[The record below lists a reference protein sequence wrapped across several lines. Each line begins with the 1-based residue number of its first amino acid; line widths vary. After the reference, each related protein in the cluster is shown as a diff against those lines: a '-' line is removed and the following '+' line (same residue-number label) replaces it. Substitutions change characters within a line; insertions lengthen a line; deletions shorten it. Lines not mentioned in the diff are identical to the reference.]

1 MFSRVYSAAIIGIEA
16 VPVQV
21 ETDVSDGLPQ
31 FTMVGYVTAQVR
43 EAEDRV
49 KTSLKNAGIS
59 MHPRRVTINISPA
72 DIIKTGSRFDLPIAI
87 GVLAADGKVPEEAL
101 EGLMAVGELS
111 LSGGVNS
118 VTGVLPIAVQARQMG
133 IRALIV
139 PEANLREARVVA
151 GLNVIGI
158 RSLEELIDYLRHGVV
173 PEDDAETVDT
183 ALNEYDVDFCDIR
196 GQAAVKRAAVVAAA
210 GFHNLLLI
218 GPPGSGKTML
228 ARRMPTIMPP
238 LTLEESLEIS
248 QIYSIAGLLKP
259 EKPFMGT
266 RPFRAPHHTMSAQ
279 ALAGGGRIPAPGEL
293 TLAHRGILFLD
304 EIAEFGRSSI
314 EILRQPLED
323 REIVI
328 SRTAGSFRFPASF
341 LLLAAMNPCPCGY
354 YPDMNR
360 CHCTP
365 RQISMYMNKISQ
377 PLLDRIDL
385 CVECPSMTFE
395 ELTGEGE
402 RGEPSSVLREQVMR
416 VHEIQKARFAGTG
429 LHFNS
434 ELPAG
439 RLEEFCP
446 MTDGAAALMEKA
458 FRKMQLSARGYHR
471 IIKVARTIADL
482 AGESVIDVPSVSEA
496 ICYRSIDRKY
506 WRM

>member
-1 MFSRVYSAAIIGIEA
+1 MFSSIYSAAIIGIEA
-16 VPVQV
+16 RPVRV
-21 ETDVSDGLPQ
+21 EADVSDGLPQ
-31 FTMVGYVTAQVR
+31 FSMVGYLTAQVR
-43 EAEDRV
+43 EAEERV
-49 KTSLKNAGIS
+49 RTALKNAGIFL
-59 MHPRRVTINISPA
+59 HPKRVTINISPA
-72 DIIKTGSRFDLPIAI
+72 DIIKTGSRFDLPVAI
-87 GVLAADGKVPEEAL
+87 GVLSSEGLVPEEAL
-101 EGLMAVGELS
+101 DGLMAVGELS
-111 LSGGVNS
+111 LSGEVNA

-133 IRALIV
+133 MKALVV
-139 PEANLREARVVA
+139 PEANLREARVVT

-158 RSLEELIDYLRHGVV
+158 RSLTELIDYLRHGEV
-173 PEDDAETVDT
+173 PEDDEEAVDT
-183 ALNEYDVDFCDIR
+183 ALNEYDVDFSDIR
-196 GQAAVKRAAVVAAA
+196 GQGAVKRAAVVAAA

-238 LTLEESLEIS
+238 LTMEESLEIS

-279 ALAGGGRIPAPGEL
+279 ALAGGGRIPTPGEL

-328 SRTAGSFRFPASF
+328 SRIAGSFRFPASF

-365 RQISMYMNKISQ
+365 RQISVYMNKISQ

-385 CVECPSMTFE
+385 CVECPAVTYE
-395 ELTGEGE
+395 ELTGEGD
-402 RGEPSSVLREQVMR
+402 RGEPSVVLREQVIR
-416 VHEIQKARFAGTG
+416 VHEIQKARFTGTG

-434 ELPAG
+434 EIPAS

-446 MTDGAAALMEKA
+446 MTGGAAALMEKA
-458 FRKMQLSARGYHR
+458 FRQMQLSARGYHR
-471 IIKVARTIADL
+471 ILKVARTIADL
-482 AGESVIDVPSVSEA
+482 AGEQVIDVPAVSEA